1 MKQYR
6 HGDVFLE
13 QVSPLSDRTARSYRK
28 SNLVAEGEA
37 TGHAHR
43 ATGDFAL
50 YEADGVL
57 YLRAGQG
64 TALTHEEHARIS
76 IPEGTFRIRIQREWT
91 AEGWTTVAD

>member
-13 QVSPLSDRTARSYRK
+13 QVASPSGQQALSYRK

-43 ATGDFAL
+43 AEGDFAL
-50 YEADGVL
+50 YEVDGTL
-57 YLRAGQG
+57 YLRAGQT
-64 TALTHEEHARIS
+64 TALTHEEHARIPL
-76 IPEGTFRIRIQREWT
+76 PEGTFRVRLQRQWT
-91 AEGWTTVAD
+91 AEGWTRVAD